1 MGSRTAPARATGR
14 LVLAY
19 VVLAGLFVMHGVLA
33 GQGCPGGG
41 AAAGSR
47 MAVHGSATG
56 HEAAAMAQMAQMAMY
71 LPATGQALPALPALS
86 AVSAVSQTP
95 AVVRGD
101 GRGHGTLC
109 VSSPPRPGLAWLL
122 ALLLGVVAWAWP
134 VRLWNAGAD
143 RAGHRCRAPPP
154 AGSCLLVRL
163 CVSRT

>member
-41 AAAGSR
+41 AAAGST

-56 HEAAAMAQMAQMAMY
+56 HEAAAMAQMAMY
-71 LPATGQALPALPALS
+71 LPATGQALPAVS

-143 RAGHRCRAPPP
+143 RAGHGCRAPPL